1 MRAIV
6 CSTVGSI
13 DDLQVEDVA
22 APTLRS
28 RAVRIQVHSAGL
40 NFVDALFVQGK
51 YQIKPA
57 TPFVPGSEVAGIV
70 SEVADDVTTA
80 QVGDR
85 VVVSCGLGGFAEEI
99 VAGIE
104 GVAHVP
110 AGLSLAA
117 ASTMIQS
124 YSTALYALR
133 DRAHIGSGQQVLVL
147 GAGGGVGVAAV
158 QVARALGATVVG
170 CASTAQKR
178 ALAGR
183 AGATTLIEAHP
194 ATLKELVREAS
205 LGGVD
210 IVVDPIGGEMADPAL
225 RCLRDGGRYLV
236 IGFAAGTIPLLPA
249 NQILLRNRSVLG
261 IDWGSWAMNNP
272 AAQHDLLGDVLAM
285 AEGGSISPPEPTSY
299 RFDDA
304 AQALHDL
311 LNRRVAGKAAL
322 SLKP

>member
-1 MRAIV
+1 
-6 CSTVGSI
+6 
-13 DDLQVEDVA
+13 
-22 APTLRS
+22 
-28 RAVRIQVHSAGL
+28 
-40 NFVDALFVQGK
+40 
-51 YQIKPA
+51 
-57 TPFVPGSEVAGIV
+57 
-70 SEVADDVTTA
+70 
-80 QVGDR
+80 
-85 VVVSCGLGGFAEEI
+85 
-99 VAGIE
+99 
-104 GVAHVP
+104 
-110 AGLSLAA
+110 
-117 ASTMIQS
+117 MIQS

-261 IDWGSWAMNNP
+261 IDWGSWAMNNA

>member
-1 MRAIV
+1 
-6 CSTVGSI
+6 
-13 DDLQVEDVA
+13 
-22 APTLRS
+22 
-28 RAVRIQVHSAGL
+28 
-40 NFVDALFVQGK
+40 
-51 YQIKPA
+51 
-57 TPFVPGSEVAGIV
+57 VAGIV
-70 SEVADDVTTA
+70 CEVADDVTTA

-236 IGFAAGTIPLLPA
+236 IGFAAGTIPAITASMYWLAKPA
-249 NQILLRNRSVLG
+249 
-261 IDWGSWAMNNP
+261 
-272 AAQHDLLGDVLAM
+272 
-285 AEGGSISPPEPTSY
+285 
-299 RFDDA
+299 
-304 AQALHDL
+304 
-311 LNRRVAGKAAL
+311 
-322 SLKP
+322 